1 MRRGLTLIELM
12 IAVSIMG
19 ILVLVITFAYSAG
32 MRYQQLVP
40 ESDAVL
46 RGEIRFEE
54 RLRDLIEGAY
64 LAADITDQTTYFLTL
79 SSGGEL
85 SVPDTLVFTT
95 IGVLPSVGFLESDE
109 DFETLNER
117 YGPQGGITEV
127 SLSTV
132 PFDDAP
138 VDIGLFIRIQQPAD
152 GDPTQGGLES
162 VMLDGVD
169 SMSFLFFDGSDW
181 VEEWDTLTQ
190 SRRLPAAVAITYIFE
205 GDPEEMAHTVTIRLP
220 HSDVTQDDPVLL
232 EGAA

>member
-12 IAVSIMG
+12 IAISIMG
-19 ILVLVITFAYSAG
+19 VLVLVVSFAYSAG

-40 ESDAVL
+40 ESDALL
-46 RGEIRFEE
+46 RGELRFEE

-64 LAADITDQTTYFLTL
+64 LAADLTDQTTYFLTL
-79 SSGGEL
+79 ASGGEL
-85 SVPDTLVFTT
+85 AVHDTLVFTT
-95 IGVLPSVGFLESDE
+95 IGVLPSAGFLESDE

-127 SLSTV
+127 SISTV

-138 VDIGLFIRIQQPAD
+138 VDIGLFIRMQQPAD
-152 GDPTQGGLES
+152 GDPSQGGMES
-162 VMLDGVD
+162 VMLDGVV

-190 SRRLPAAVAITYIFE
+190 TRRLPAAVSITYSLE
-205 GDPEEMAHTVTIRLP
+205 GEPEEMSHSVTIRLP
-220 HSDVTQDDPVLL
+220 HSDVTQEDPVLL
-232 EGAA
+232 EGTA